1 MKTNFANA
9 ASPESRRLAELEKKK
24 AALDRELYDARES
37 VARSA
42 HAYDPAPGLWDA
54 GPGNWEP
61 AEPESEAPPSP
72 WEEAACRWEGEP
84 GLSEAAPAYRD
95 AAPSHSV
102 APPTRWDTA
111 PTHNGARPTH
121 RDATPTRNGAPPS
134 RWDGAPTRNEGDPS
148 HWDTAPTHNEAPSS
162 RWDAAPTHNGA
173 QPRRRDATPAHNGA
187 PRKRRDA
194 APIQNEAPPIHWDTT
209 PSHSEAAP
217 GRWDTGQGHTEAPP
231 GHWDAAR
238 SHNQAAP
245 GQWDGAADYD
255 PQQAG
260 PHQADPEAD
269 DPGYGDDGAALALPP
284 RQVDGYRG
292 DHAVEDDLISSEQ
305 RTAILIN
312 HGRASAS
319 RKRVAPIMKVA
330 GTTAVVLAAV
340 VGLVVLMLPGPGPAW
355 PSGVAKVQAEITKA
369 CLNPDVSS
377 EPGQVNFACGR
388 STRQILW
395 IFALLTSHN
404 NPSYAQAKTGRV
416 GLEPISPTQG
426 GVVAWSLNLH
436 HPYDP
441 TDPIDSIEV
450 AARAI
455 NNIIGGATVT
465 SSLGNPV
472 IQAGL
477 EGHAANC
484 LRYTG
489 SAKVVSHKG
498 YPDLCAQPVSSA
510 AGQAALVT
518 DVYQRWVVGAS
529 PKAAQTAAT
538 LFENS
543 RNPASPQVQAILKAL
558 PNANR

>member
-1 MKTNFANA
+1 
-9 ASPESRRLAELEKKK
+9 
-24 AALDRELYDARES
+24 

-42 HAYDPAPGLWDA
+42 RAYDPAPGLWDA

-61 AEPESEAPPSP
+61 AEPEGESPQDDWDDAASPWGAAPGDDGSPLSHWDDVPSHDDAAPRRTDNKRRHNGASATRWDSAPSHGDAPPSHWDNNSGYGEAPPRHWDNSSGQSEAQRSRWDTAAGHSEAPRSHWDTNSGHGEAQPGHWDSAPGDSEAPPSH
-72 WEEAACRWEGEP
+72 WDTNP
-84 GLSEAAPAYRD
+84 GHSGARRGHRD
-95 AAPSHSV
+95 TKPRHNDASAS
-102 APPTRWDTA
+102 RWDTA
-111 PTHNGARPTH
+111 PGH
-121 RDATPTRNGAPPS
+121 R
-134 RWDGAPTRNEGDPS
+134 
-148 HWDTAPTHNEAPSS
+148 
-162 RWDAAPTHNGA
+162 
-173 QPRRRDATPAHNGA
+173 
-187 PRKRRDA
+187 
-194 APIQNEAPPIHWDTT
+194 
-209 PSHSEAAP
+209 EAAP
-217 GRWDTGQGHTEAPP
+217 GRWDAGP
-231 GHWDAAR
+231 GD
-238 SHNQAAP
+238 NQAAP
-245 GQWDGAADYD
+245 DRWDIAPSHEAAAPGHRDGTPGYD
-255 PQQAG
+255 PEQAGRQQA
-260 PHQADPEAD
+260 DLEPED
-269 DPGYGDDGAALALPP
+269 TPYGYDDGAALAVASG
-284 RQVDGYRG
+284 QVDGYRG
-292 DHAVEDDLISSEQ
+292 GPPVEDDLIAAEQ

-312 HGRASAS
+312 HGRSSAS
-319 RKRVAPIMKVA
+319 KKRASPIVRVAGV
-330 GTTAVVLAAV
+330 TAAVLAGV

-355 PSGVAKVQAEITKA
+355 PAGVAKVQAEITKA

-404 NPSYAQAKTGRV
+404 DPNYAQAKTGRV

-441 TDPIDSIEV
+441 TNPIDSIEV

-477 EGHAANC
+477 ESHAANC

-489 SAKVVSHKG
+489 SAKVTSHKG
-498 YPDLCAQPVSSA
+498 YPDVCAQPVSSA

-538 LFENS
+538 LFENAK
-543 RNPASPQVQAILKAL
+543 NPASPQVQAILKTL

>member
-1 MKTNFANA
+1 
-9 ASPESRRLAELEKKK
+9 
-24 AALDRELYDARES
+24 
-37 VARSA
+37 
-42 HAYDPAPGLWDA
+42 
-54 GPGNWEP
+54 
-61 AEPESEAPPSP
+61 
-72 WEEAACRWEGEP
+72 
-84 GLSEAAPAYRD
+84 
-95 AAPSHSV
+95 
-102 APPTRWDTA
+102 
-111 PTHNGARPTH
+111 
-121 RDATPTRNGAPPS
+121 
-134 RWDGAPTRNEGDPS
+134 
-148 HWDTAPTHNEAPSS
+148 
-162 RWDAAPTHNGA
+162 
-173 QPRRRDATPAHNGA
+173 
-187 PRKRRDA
+187 
-194 APIQNEAPPIHWDTT
+194 
-209 PSHSEAAP
+209 
-217 GRWDTGQGHTEAPP
+217 
-231 GHWDAAR
+231 
-238 SHNQAAP
+238 
-245 GQWDGAADYD
+245 
-255 PQQAG
+255 
-260 PHQADPEAD
+260 
-269 DPGYGDDGAALALPP
+269 
-284 RQVDGYRG
+284 
-292 DHAVEDDLISSEQ
+292 
-305 RTAILIN
+305 
-312 HGRASAS
+312 
-319 RKRVAPIMKVA
+319 MKVA

-404 NPSYAQAKTGRV
+404 NPNYAQAKTGRV

-441 TDPIDSIEV
+441 TNPIDSIEV

-477 EGHAANC
+477 ESHAANC

-489 SAKVVSHKG
+489 SAKVTSHKG

>member
-9 ASPESRRLAELEKKK
+9 ASPESRRLAELEKKR
-24 AALDRELYDARES
+24 AALERELYDARES

-42 HAYDPAPGLWDA
+42 RAYDPAPGLWDA

-61 AEPESEAPPSP
+61 AESHSK
-72 WEEAACRWEGEP
+72 
-84 GLSEAAPAYRD
+84 APA
-95 AAPSHSV
+95 
-102 APPTRWDTA
+102 
-111 PTHNGARPTH
+111 
-121 RDATPTRNGAPPS
+121 
-134 RWDGAPTRNEGDPS
+134 S
-148 HWDTAPTHNEAPSS
+148 HWDDESSRWNVPPGHSHAPPR
-162 RWDAAPTHNGA
+162 RWDAAPTHDDTARGH
-173 QPRRRDATPAHNGA
+173 RDAGRGHDPEPAG
-187 PRKRRDA
+187 
-194 APIQNEAPPIHWDTT
+194 PPQAVPD
-209 PSHSEAAP
+209 PA
-217 GRWDTGQGHTEAPP
+217 DTG
-231 GHWDAAR
+231 
-238 SHNQAAP
+238 
-245 GQWDGAADYD
+245 YD
-255 PQQAG
+255 
-260 PHQADPEAD
+260 
-269 DPGYGDDGAALALPP
+269 DDGSAALAVPP
-284 RQVDGYRG
+284 GQVDSYRG
-292 DHAVEDDLISSEQ
+292 SPAVEDDLSSSEQ

-404 NPSYAQAKTGRV
+404 NPNYAQAKTGRV

-441 TDPIDSIEV
+441 TNPIDSIEV

-477 EGHAANC
+477 ESHAANC

-489 SAKVVSHKG
+489 SAKVTSHKG

-510 AGQAALVT
+510 AGQAALLT

-529 PKAAQTAAT
+529 PRAAQNAAT
-538 LFENS
+538 LFENAK
-543 RNPASPQVQAILKAL
+543 NPSSPQVQAILKAL